1 MIESKTIAVL
11 FGGASS
17 EHDVSCV
24 SAASVIR
31 NLSSEKYK
39 LLLVGITK
47 DGRWLLYHGP
57 IEDLANGKWEQHP
70 GNLPAVISPD
80 PSHQG
85 LTVFHGPL
93 CEQVPVDAVFPV
105 LHGKNGEDGTIQG
118 LLQMAGLPFVGC
130 SAAASAVCMDKVY
143 TNMVLDAAGIP
154 QAKWVW
160 CTAGELRA
168 NPDAVLG
175 RIEAALPYPVFVKP
189 ANAGSSVGVGKAK
202 NREEALACLTAAAA
216 HDSRLLIEEGIDG
229 AEVECAVLGNQS
241 PIASVVGEIVPV
253 NEFYD
258 YEAKYVAES
267 ELHIPARIPE
277 ETAEAVRRTAVK
289 AYQALGCEGLAR
301 VDFFVRHSDGA
312 VLLNEPNTI
321 PGFTSISMY
330 PKLFEAAGVP
340 YPELLD
346 RLIGLAWERA
356 GK

>member
-1 MIESKTIAVL
+1 MTEQKTIAVL

-17 EHDVSCV
+17 EHEVSRM
-24 SAASVIR
+24 SATSVIR

-57 IEDLANGKWEQHP
+57 VEDIADGKWERHR
-70 GNLPAVISPD
+70 GNLSVAITPD
-80 PSHQG
+80 TSHPG

-93 CEQVPVDAVFPV
+93 SEQIPIDVVFPV

-118 LLQMAGLPFVGC
+118 LLQMAGIPFVGC
-130 SAAASAVCMDKVY
+130 SAAASAVCMDKIY
-143 TNMVLDAAGIP
+143 TNMVLEAAGIP
-154 QAKWVW
+154 QAKWTW
-160 CTAGELRA
+160 CTAKQLQDHPDDVLDRMERA
-168 NPDAVLG
+168 LS
-175 RIEAALPYPVFVKP
+175 YPVFVKP

-202 NREEALACLTAAAA
+202 NREEALACLNRAAEY
-216 HDSRLLIEEGIDG
+216 DSRLLVEEGIEGD
-229 AEVECAVLGNQS
+229 EVECAVLGNET

-267 ELHIPARIPE
+267 ELHIPARISKE
-277 ETAEAVRRTAVK
+277 AAETVRRTAVQ
-289 AYQALGCEGLAR
+289 AYQALGCEGMAR
-301 VDFFVRHSDGA
+301 VDFFIRRSDGA

-330 PKLFEAAGVP
+330 PKLFEAAGIP
-340 YPELLD
+340 YSQLLD
-346 RLIGLAWERA
+346 CLIDLAMERA